1 MIKQSAGKSPGVI
14 WKRLWLPTCLPRDQ
28 WKRSDRLFP
37 SVTTLHVF
45 NLVGAS
51 RNRISEVECI
61 WNTNVMHQKK
71 WLRLILRDKNHPPL
85 HLLFFPYISKV
96 SETPIWKQAKIPPIL
111 TSLWTQ
117 ENLNSLLQLHCGQKA
132 IRFEA
137 AELAEAGLGMLQV
150 HVCPLPFSWPKMLWF
165 YQHEDTKKT
174 PMYETSHRA
183 SSSGQILCL
192 TQSQV
197 AKKCFQ
203 AQSPESKGG
212 LLECGKNLTLIANL
226 HL

>member
-1 MIKQSAGKSPGVI
+1 M
-14 WKRLWLPTCLPRDQ
+14 CLTWWELQ
-28 WKRSDRLFP
+28 GTEF
-37 SVTTLHVF
+37 
-45 NLVGAS
+45 
-51 RNRISEVECI
+51 
-61 WNTNVMHQKK
+61 
-71 WLRLILRDKNHPPL
+71 LRLSVYGILTWCTKRNDWGWFSGIKTTPPSPLIFSL
-85 HLLFFPYISKV
+85 HFKL

-111 TSLWTQ
+111 TSLGTQ

-174 PMYETSHRA
+174 PMCETSHRA

-197 AKKCFQ
+197 GKKCFQ